1 MQKIKKLIAVL
12 LSVAMLLGTFTML
25 NADSVYAKSKKT
37 YYSGSFL
44 GKVKDVDKTG
54 IISKVKF
61 TKTKM
66 TITGSLK
73 KGNSRESVWNGKAT
87 YCKKKKRTFKLAK
100 KVKFYEA
107 GGMAGEVKDTKSG
120 FVKFCKQLN
129 KNPNGLEFWFIVKN
143 GKVTKVVLS
152 S

>member
-25 NADSVYAKSKKT
+25 NADSVYAKGKKT
-37 YYSGSFL
+37 YYSGNFL
-44 GKVKDVDKTG
+44 GKVKDVDRTG

-73 KGNSRESVWNGKAT
+73 KGIVENQLGMGK
-87 YCKKKKRTFKLAK
+87 
-100 KVKFYEA
+100 
-107 GGMAGEVKDTKSG
+107 
-120 FVKFCKQLN
+120 QN
-129 KNPNGLEFWFIVKN
+129 IVKRKKELLN
-143 GKVTKVVLS
+143 
-152 S
+152 